1 MSDCESFISIDN
13 TNNDETAASEGK
25 QPLNL
30 DKFLDY
36 DMDFINEAD
45 RYKYVGADITQRYDY
60 FDIKNEQVA
69 FLQGDDLHYSNVA
82 LGNRKKEQV
91 NTFMKIKKELYTI
104 AYKNYKYKMGESVGT
119 EKVTLGEEIDSAGEI
134 AAGGTAASPTDVF
147 TKGKERGKKAYD
159 LLNNDLGAV
168 LGNKIED
175 TYNEIK
181 SSVNWL
187 GNFFSNNEQNDEK
200 KKINIFYS
208 DLYFLSDMTILRFLD
223 TYDYNLL
230 KTSNKIIKFIL
241 WRQMT
246 ISIFNKSQWKIKRG
260 TSSMERG
267 KEEAMA
273 AAAVTK
279 SSANQLSANPL
290 GAAGDRDNAFINPV
304 HIKDIL
310 MKTNIFRCG
319 CDKKARPMLY
329 IKIQEKLNMQ
339 EDELFLLLVYH
350 VDMCMN
356 SIDYSKCYEEK
367 GKANAGS
374 DPTEGKTH
382 FDESALQLV
391 IIVDCQ
397 KFELNNMISVD
408 CIKKIINIFNEF
420 YTDVLYRIYII
431 NVPTFFKKVWSLFN
445 MFIDN
450 HTLKKIIFINK
461 KNINF
466 MYDHIDAHVMKHFD
480 KHADKDK
487 EKDKEKEKAASDD
500 SSIFFP
506 STSLY
511 YKYDEM
517 YYKKLVGYVDAWVG
531 QMVQA
536 NH

>member
-13 TNNDETAASEGK
+13 NNNNNDETAASEGK
-25 QPLNL
+25 QPMNL

-36 DMDFINEAD
+36 DMDFINEVD
-45 RYKYVGADITQRYDY
+45 RHKYVGADITQRYDY
-60 FDIKNEQVA
+60 FDIKNEQVS
-69 FLQGDDLHYSNVA
+69 LLHGDNVKYSNMA

-104 AYKNYKYKMGESVGT
+104 AYKNYMYKMGESVGT
-119 EKVTLGEEIDSAGEI
+119 EKRTLGEDVDSAGETAVGATALGGI
-134 AAGGTAASPTDVF
+134 AAFLSDGS
-147 TKGKERGKKAYD
+147 TKGKEKGKKTYD
-159 LLNNDLGAV
+159 LLNNEFGVVD
-168 LGNKIED
+168 I
-175 TYNEIK
+175 
-181 SSVNWL
+181 
-187 GNFFSNNEQNDEK
+187 
-200 KKINIFYS
+200 
-208 DLYFLSDMTILRFLD
+208 TILRFLD

-260 TSSMERG
+260 TSSMEQG

-273 AAAVTK
+273 AMATATGTASEIASATASGTAWGTASGTASATATK
-279 SSANQLSANPL
+279 CSANPL
-290 GAAGDRDNAFINPV
+290 SSTGDRDNAFINPV

-319 CDKKARPMLY
+319 CDKKSRPMLY

-367 GKANAGS
+367 GKTNAGNGN
-374 DPTEGKTH
+374 TEGEAQ
-382 FDESALQLV
+382 FDESILQLV

-461 KNINF
+461 KNISL

-480 KHADKDK
+480 KNVDKDR
-487 EKDKEKEKAASDD
+487 APSDD

-517 YYKKLVGYVDAWVG
+517 YYKKLVGYVDTWVG
-531 QMVQA
+531 KMVQA

>member
-1 MSDCESFISIDN
+1 MSDCGSFISIDN
-13 TNNDETAASEGK
+13 NNDETGTSEWK
-25 QPLNL
+25 DHMNL

-36 DMDFINEAD
+36 DMDFINEED
-45 RYKYVGADITQRYDY
+45 RYKYVGADIRQRYDY
-60 FDIKNEQVA
+60 YDIRNDQVS
-69 FLQGDDLHYSNVA
+69 FLQKDNVKYSNIAV
-82 LGNRKKEQV
+82 GNRKNEQV
-91 NTFMKIKKELYTI
+91 NTFMKLKKELYTI
-104 AYKNYKYKMGESVGT
+104 AYKNYRYQIGKSITTEKKSVG
-119 EKVTLGEEIDSAGEI
+119 EEVDATGQTVQE
-134 AAGGTAASPTDVF
+134 GTPLSSDGNREGKE
-147 TKGKERGKKAYD
+147 KGKKTYD
-159 LLNNDLGAV
+159 LLNNELGAA

-187 GNFFSNNEQNDEK
+187 GNFFSNNEQNEEK
-200 KKINIFYS
+200 KKINIFYN
-208 DLYFLSDMTILRFLD
+208 DLYFLSDITILRFLD

-246 ISIFNKSQWKIKRG
+246 FSIFNKSQWKIKRG
-260 TSSMERG
+260 TSSMEWE
-267 KEEAMA
+267 KEESMA
-273 AAAVTK
+273 TALANGTGTTAV
-279 SSANQLSANPL
+279 SI
-290 GAAGDRDNAFINPV
+290 AGDRDNTFINPV

-319 CDKKARPMLY
+319 CDKKSRPMLY

-367 GKANAGS
+367 GKANAGNGN
-374 DPTEGKTH
+374 TECKGQ
-382 FDESALQLV
+382 FDESTLQLV

-431 NVPTFFKKVWSLFN
+431 NVPSFFKKVWSLFN

-461 KNINF
+461 KNINL
-466 MYDHIDAHVMKHFD
+466 MYDHIDTHVMKHFD
-480 KHADKDK
+480 KNTDKDK
-487 EKDKEKEKAASDD
+487 APSDD
-500 SSIFFP
+500 SCIFFP

-517 YYKKLVGYVDAWVG
+517 YYKKLAGYVDTWVG
-531 QMVQA
+531 TMIQV

>member
-13 TNNDETAASEGK
+13 NNNNNNDEAATSEGK
-25 QPLNL
+25 HPMNL

-36 DMDFINEAD
+36 DMDFMNEED
-45 RYKYVGADITQRYDY
+45 RYKYVGTDITQRHDY
-60 FDIKNEQVA
+60 YDIKNEQVA
-69 FLQGDDLHYSNVA
+69 FLQKDNVMYSNIA

-91 NTFMKIKKELYTI
+91 NTFMRLKKELYTI
-104 AYKNYKYKMGESVGT
+104 AYKNYGYQMGKSVST
-119 EKVTLGEEIDSAGEI
+119 EKRTVGGEVDSAGE
-134 AAGGTAASPTDVF
+134 TAEGVTTLSNDGN
-147 TKGKERGKKAYD
+147 TKGKEKGKKTYD
-159 LLNNDLGAV
+159 LLNNELGVV

-187 GNFFSNNEQNDEK
+187 GNFFSNSEQNEEK

-208 DLYFLSDMTILRFLD
+208 DLYFLSDITILRFLD

-246 ISIFNKSQWKIKRG
+246 FSIFNKSQWKIKRG

-267 KEEAMA
+267 KDEAMPAMPA
-273 AAAVTK
+273 ATATTV
-279 SSANQLSANPL
+279 SST
-290 GAAGDRDNAFINPV
+290 GDRDNTFINPV

-319 CDKKARPMLY
+319 CDKKSRPMLY
-329 IKIQEKLNMQ
+329 IKIQEKLNMR

-367 GKANAGS
+367 GKANPENGN
-374 DPTEGKTH
+374 TEWKAQL
-382 FDESALQLV
+382 DESSLQLV

-420 YTDVLYRIYII
+420 YTDVLYRIYVI
-431 NVPTFFKKVWSLFN
+431 NVPSFFKKVWSLFN

-461 KNINF
+461 KNINL
-466 MYDHIDAHVMKHFD
+466 MYDHIDTHVMKHFD
-480 KHADKDK
+480 KNADK
-487 EKDKEKEKAASDD
+487 EKTASDD
-500 SSIFFP
+500 SCIFFP

-517 YYKKLVGYVDAWVG
+517 YYKKLVGYVDTWVG
-531 QMVQA
+531 TMIQV